1 MKIRIRILSVL
12 APLIALFTA
21 VLICS
26 AILNFI
32 DRDPIETF
40 RSMFEYGTTGKSMVS
55 IINRSVP
62 LYISAVAVA
71 VGFKMG
77 LFNIG
82 VEGQYLLGA
91 LIAAAIA
98 IPGLTNCVL
107 PPLPCLPSKF
117 LFDVDAHL
125 SFGFN

>member
-1 MKIRIRILSVL
+1 MKIRIRILSIL
-12 APLIALFTA
+12 APIIALFTA

-32 DRDPIETF
+32 DRDPVETF
-40 RSMFEYGTTGKSMVS
+40 RSMFEYGTSGKSIVS

-77 LFNIG
+77 LFNIC
-82 VEGQYLLGA
+82 LLY
-91 LIAAAIA
+91 
-98 IPGLTNCVL
+98 TS
-107 PPLPCLPSKF
+107 PSPR
-117 LFDVDAHL
+117 D
-125 SFGFN
+125 

>member
-1 MKIRIRILSVL
+1 MKIRIRILSIL
-12 APLIALFTA
+12 APIIALFTA

-91 LIAAAIA
+91 LIAAAI
-98 IPGLTNCVL
+98 
-107 PPLPCLPSKF
+107 
-117 LFDVDAHL
+117 L
-125 SFGFN
+125 SLIHI